1 LAAVCLALPTIS
13 LDLAFAAA
21 IYVTLPT
28 ISLAVCFAFASVS
41 RTVGIFPSVAV
52 TITPYGAPTG
62 ALTVK
67 WPTPVVAVP
76 VRVE

>member
-1 LAAVCLALPTIS
+1 LAPICLTLPTIS

-21 IYVTLPT
+21 IYVTLTT
-28 ISLAVCFAFASVS
+28 ISLAVCFAFASIS

-52 TITPYGAPTG
+52 TVTPDGAPTG
-62 ALTVK
+62 ALPVK